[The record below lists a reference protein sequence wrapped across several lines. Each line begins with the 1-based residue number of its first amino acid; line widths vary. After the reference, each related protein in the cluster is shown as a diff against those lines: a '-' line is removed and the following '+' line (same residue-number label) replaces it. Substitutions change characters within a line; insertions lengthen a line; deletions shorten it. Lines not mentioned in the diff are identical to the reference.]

1 MVAFRVLPRKDAAAV
16 FEYLPHD
23 SQDTLLKS
31 MGHEDV
37 AALLNQMAP
46 DDRTMFLEELP
57 AAATRQ
63 LLSLLTPAQ
72 RSVAMTLLGYPED
85 SIGRLM
91 TPSYVAVR
99 EDWTVRQVLDHIRA
113 YGQDSETLDVIYVV
127 DQQGLLVDDIR
138 LRELLLTAPENHVHD
153 LMDHRFI
160 ALKATDDQQTAVAAF
175 RSYDRTAL
183 PVTDTAGMLI
193 GIVTIDDVL
202 DVAEATATKEIQ
214 RIGGS
219 EALDEP
225 YMDIA
230 FWTMIR
236 KRGSWLTALFLGE
249 LLTATA
255 MGAFE
260 AEISKAV
267 VLAMFI
273 PLIISSGGN
282 SGSQASTLV
291 IRALAL
297 GEVGLKDW
305 WRVMRRE
312 ILAGLA
318 LGDAA
323 RVDWLHAHFHLVDF
337 FKYLWG
343 ALAAGRSHRRFRAR
357 RHRAVGNADRIAAA
371 VHLAT
376 SWLRSRDVVRAVCR
390 DARRR
395 DRSGDLFQRR
405 ARDFARHVAVMP
417 DGVFVALRVG
427 RSYPAFRLPEGY
439 GETRRSG
446 PWGAKAVA
454 ELRRVTA
461 TPALQSNESMP
472 LGIPV
477 PGSRRDLVCAWSS
490 PRHFYALRAR
500 ARRHRRPSP
509 LVSPRFRRQ
518 LAAPRAERWSPS
530 RGRSSPAI

>member
-1 MVAFRVLPRKDAAAV
+1 
-16 FEYLPHD
+16 
-23 SQDTLLKS
+23 
-31 MGHEDV
+31 
-37 AALLNQMAP
+37 
-46 DDRTMFLEELP
+46 
-57 AAATRQ
+57 
-63 LLSLLTPAQ
+63 
-72 RSVAMTLLGYPED
+72 
-85 SIGRLM
+85 M

-113 YGQDSETLDVIYVV
+113 HGQDSETLDVIYVV

-138 LRELLLTAPENHVHD
+138 LRELLLTSPDNHVHD

-160 ALKATDDQQTAVAAF
+160 ALKATDDQQTAVSAF

-225 YMDIA
+225 YMEIA
-230 FWTMIR
+230 FWRMIR

-255 MGAFE
+255 MSAFE

-297 GEVGLKDW
+297 GEVGLRDW

-318 LGDAA
+318 LGALLGSIGFM
-323 RVDWLHAHFHLVDF
+323 RISIWSTFSNIYGEHWLLVAITVALALVGIV
-337 FKYLWG
+337 LWG
-343 ALAAGRSHRRFRAR
+343 TLIGSLLPFILRRFGFRSGNIVRAIRRHTRR
-357 RHRAVGNADRIAAA
+357 RHR
-371 VHLAT
+371 T
-376 SWLRSRDVVRAVCR
+376 
-390 DARRR
+390 
-395 DRSGDLFQRR
+395 GDLFQRR
-405 ARDFARHVAVMP
+405 ARDSARHITLNS
-417 DGVFVALRVG
+417 DGCFGHLPSG
-427 RSYPAFRLPEGY
+427 RPEGRPLPS
-439 GETRRSG
+439 TSFACRLRLSSRVRARSPRRSR
-446 PWGAKAVA
+446 P
-454 ELRRVTA
+454 RV
-461 TPALQSNESMP
+461 
-472 LGIPV
+472 
-477 PGSRRDLVCAWSS
+477 
-490 PRHFYALRAR
+490 
-500 ARRHRRPSP
+500 
-509 LVSPRFRRQ
+509 FR
-518 LAAPRAERWSPS
+518 
-530 RGRSSPAI
+530 